1 MSNMLHSRRSW
12 SNSTNAELY

>member
-1 MSNMLHSRRSW
+1 MPNMLHSRRSW